1 MRELA
6 DAVLAAFSS
15 SDLDAVRRLVA
26 PGAIVYGTDAGERW
40 HARDALTDAL
50 DAMRSLGLSAE
61 WREPPAE
68 GDGWIA
74 GIAVY
79 RAGDGPP
86 LETRVT
92 MVFEGGQLAHA
103 HFSIPAS

>member
-1 MRELA
+1 MRKLA
-6 DAVLAAFSS
+6 DAVLAAFAGA
-15 SDLDAVRRLVA
+15 DLDAVGRLVA
-26 PGAIVYGTDAGERW
+26 RGAIVYGTDAGEQW
-40 HARDALTDAL
+40 YDRDALAVAL
-50 DAMRSLGLSAE
+50 DGMRSLELKAE

-74 GIAVY
+74 GTAIY

-92 MVFEGGQLAHA
+92 MVFAGGRLTHA
-103 HFSIPAS
+103 HFSVPVR